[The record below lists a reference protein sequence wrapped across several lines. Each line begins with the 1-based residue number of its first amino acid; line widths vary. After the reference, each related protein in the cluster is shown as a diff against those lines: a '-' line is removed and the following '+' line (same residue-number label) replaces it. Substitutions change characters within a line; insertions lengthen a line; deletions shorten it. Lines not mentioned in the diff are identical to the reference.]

1 MGVDDPFHL
10 NGNDQKTKSLYLFF
24 LRRTV
29 HNFFFVL
36 SIFNAHICRAYKVV
50 FRDPDVSKIRHRPGK
65 KMQTYTV
72 SKQPRRCQRRP
83 NVLYCSAP
91 HVLPVSKF
99 PLHSF

>member
-1 MGVDDPFHL
+1 MGVDDPFHP

-65 KMQTYTV
+65 K
-72 SKQPRRCQRRP
+72 
-83 NVLYCSAP
+83 NAN
-91 HVLPVSKF
+91 
-99 PLHSF
+99 LHSF